1 MRTTTTPPNARR
13 ASAHESRVIVTQ
25 NATTPPAPLPSGLT
39 PWPAEDAAR
48 YVAAGHWDGR
58 TLGNLLRSWAEQYSD
73 RTAFV
78 AGKDHVSYRQLD
90 QRADRMAAGL
100 ADLGINAGDRVLV
113 QLPNNAAFP
122 VLFFALAR
130 LGAIPALTLPAH
142 RITEIGH
149 LARLSGAVAYVIAD
163 EYGAFDY
170 RELAAD
176 LLDQAPDLRHV
187 LVAGDPGPYLDLAKV
202 DAEPRTFPDPDPA
215 DIALLLVSGG
225 TTGVPKLIPR
235 THNDYGFN
243 ARASATACDLDA
255 DTVYLACLPIAHNFP
270 LACPGM
276 LGTFSV
282 GGKVVLSPS
291 PAPGD
296 AFRLIEAE
304 SVTHTALV
312 PPLIPLW
319 IDAAEWDPADI
330 SSLRILQA
338 GGSKLSADLARAIPE
353 TLGCAV
359 QQVFG
364 MAEGL
369 LNYTRSDDDADLVAV
384 SQGRPLS
391 ADDELRVVD
400 ADGHDVAEGEP
411 GELLVRGPYTLRGYY
426 RAPEVNTA
434 AFTPDGYYCSGDL
447 VRRLPSGHLI
457 VEGRVKDTIDRNG
470 ESVSAEEVE
479 AHVTAHPQVHRS
491 AAVGIPDPSGEGE
504 LICAVVV
511 PAGDTAPSL
520 PELRGF
526 LLKRGVASFK
536 LPDRVTAVDD
546 LPLTAI
552 GKIDKRSLRKLL
564 TGPGQ
569 G

>member
-1 MRTTTTPPNARR
+1 M
-13 ASAHESRVIVTQ
+13 TQ
-25 NATTPPAPLPSGLT
+25 NATTPPDPLPSGLT
-39 PWPAEDAAR
+39 PWPEEAVAR
-48 YVAAGHWDGR
+48 YVEAGHWDGR
-58 TLGNLLRSWAEQYSD
+58 TLGTLLRHWAQQYAD
-73 RTAFV
+73 RTAVV
-78 AGKDHVSYRQLD
+78 AGDERLSYRQLD
-90 QRADRMAAGL
+90 ERADRMAAGL
-100 ADLGINAGDRVLV
+100 ADLGIRTGDRVLV
-113 QLPNNAAFP
+113 QLPNNSAFP

-170 RELAAD
+170 RTLAAAV
-176 LLDQAPDLRHV
+176 LEQAPELRHV
-187 LVAGDPGPYLDLAKV
+187 LVAGDPGPYTALAKV
-202 DAEPRTFPDPDPA
+202 DAEPRAFADPDPA
-215 DIALLLVSGG
+215 DVALLLVSGG

-243 ARASATACDLDA
+243 ARASATACELDQ

-276 LGTFSV
+276 LGTLAV
-282 GGKVVLSPS
+282 GGKVVLAPS

-296 AFRLIEAE
+296 AFRLIESE
-304 SVTHTALV
+304 RVTHTALV

-319 IDAAEWDPADI
+319 IDAAEWDPADL
-330 SSLRILQA
+330 SSLRVLQA
-338 GGSKLSADLARAIPE
+338 GGSKLSADLARTIPDA
-353 TLGCAV
+353 LGCAV

-369 LNYTRSDDDADLVAV
+369 LNYTRSEDDADLVAV

-391 ADDELRVVD
+391 EDDELRIVD
-400 ADGHDVAEGEP
+400 PDGREVAPGEA

-426 RAPEVNTA
+426 RAPEVNAT
-434 AFTPDGYYCSGDL
+434 AFTPDGFYCSGDL
-447 VRRLPSGHLI
+447 VRRLPSGHLV

-479 AHVTAHPQVHRS
+479 AHVAAHPQVRRC
-491 AAVGIPDPSGEGE
+491 AAVGLPDPGGEGE
-504 LICAVVV
+504 RICAVIV
-511 PAGDTAPSL
+511 PAGTSGPTVQ
-520 PELRGF
+520 ELRAF
-526 LLKRGVASFK
+526 LLERGVASFK
-536 LPDRVTAVDD
+536 LPDRVSTVTD

-552 GKIDKRSLRKLL
+552 GKIDKRALRTML
-564 TGPGQ
+564 TTSDQ
-569 G
+569 A

>member
-1 MRTTTTPPNARR
+1 M
-13 ASAHESRVIVTQ
+13 TQ
-25 NATTPPAPLPSGLT
+25 NAATPPAPQPSGLT
-39 PWPAEDAAR
+39 PWPEETAAR

-58 TLGNLLRSWAEQYSD
+58 TLGTCLRDWARQYGD
-73 RTAFV
+73 RTAIV
-78 AGKDHVSYRQLD
+78 AGIERLTYRELD
-90 QRADRMAAGL
+90 ARADRMAAGL
-100 ADLGINAGDRVLV
+100 ADLGIRTGDRVLV
-113 QLPNNAAFP
+113 QLPNNGAFP

-170 RELAAD
+170 RELAAAVQA
-176 LLDQAPDLRHV
+176 QAPDLQHV
-187 LVAGDPGPYLDLAKV
+187 LVAGDPGPYTALAKV
-202 DAEPRTFPDPDPA
+202 DGEPRTFADPDPA

-235 THNDYGFN
+235 THNDYGYN
-243 ARASATACDLDA
+243 ARASAAACELNA
-255 DTVYLACLPIAHNFP
+255 DTVYLACLPVAHNFP

-276 LGTFSV
+276 LGTLSV
-282 GGKVVLSPS
+282 GGTVVLCAS

-296 AFRLIEAE
+296 AFPLIEAE
-304 SVTHTALV
+304 RVTHTALV

-330 SSLRILQA
+330 SSLRVLQA
-338 GGSKLSADLARAIPE
+338 GGSKLSADLARSIPDD
-353 TLGCAV
+353 LGCAV

-369 LNYTRSDDDADLVAV
+369 LNYTRSGDDADIVAV

-391 ADDELRVVD
+391 EDDELRIVD
-400 ADGHDVAEGEP
+400 ADGREVAAGEA

-426 RAPEVNTA
+426 RAPEVNTT
-434 AFTPDGYYCSGDL
+434 AFTPDGFYCSGDL
-447 VRRLPSGHLI
+447 VRRLPSGHLV

-479 AHVTAHPQVHRS
+479 AHVTAHPKVHRC
-491 AAVGIPDPSGEGE
+491 AAVGVPDPDGEGE
-504 LICAVVV
+504 RICVVVV
-511 PAGDTAPSL
+511 PDGETAPTL
-520 PELRGF
+520 QELRAF
-526 LLKRGVASFK
+526 MLERGVASFK
-536 LPDRVTAVDD
+536 LPDRVESATD

-552 GKIDKRSLRKLL
+552 GKIDKRSLRAGL
-564 TGPGQ
+564 GPSGQ
-569 G
+569 A